1 MSAPGTTTMTVI
13 CAASA
18 PRPPHHASRP
28 PGSIHLLRGPL
39 PNRPSTRRSV
49 QSLANVPGLNFENF
63 ENDGVT
69 TLFKVFKVSS
79 LGQLA
84 GTGRRN
90 FENSENG
97 GATTIFKVF
106 RGVAGPR
113 PAPVTTKNG
122 ERPVLI
128 LRVKVNHAVGGGPK
142 RGQNK
147 IWRASCAHFS
157 EVKVSH
163 AVGGGPKKSHG

>member
-1 MSAPGTTTMTVI
+1 MLEITIFLTAHWDPGRRTNFEHFEIDVFKVFKV
-13 CAASA
+13 
-18 PRPPHHASRP
+18 PPP
-28 PGSIHLLRGPL
+28 
-39 PNRPSTRRSV
+39 
-49 QSLANVPGLNFENF
+49 ANVPGLNFENF

-69 TLFKVFKVSS
+69 TIFKVFKVFKVLS

-97 GATTIFKVF
+97 GATTIFRVF
-106 RGVAGPR
+106 RGVTGPR

-128 LRVKVNHAVGGGPK
+128 LGVKVNHAVGGGPK

-147 IWRASCAHFS
+147 NWRASCAHFS

>member
-49 QSLANVPGLNFENF
+49 QSPANVPGLNFENF

-69 TLFKVFKVSS
+69 TIFKVFKVSS

-84 GTGRRN
+84 GTGGHN
-90 FENSENG
+90 FENSDDG

-113 PAPVTTKNG
+113 PAPVTTK
-122 ERPVLI
+122 
-128 LRVKVNHAVGGGPK
+128 K
-142 RGQNK
+142 
-147 IWRASCAHFS
+147 WRASCAHFKGKS
-157 EVKVSH
+157 EPCGRRRTEK
-163 AVGGGPKKSHG
+163 GPKQKMGGRPVLILVG